1 MQGNLKK
8 YWKKNLKLKNN
19 NLSMKAKELRQK
31 STEELIQLL
40 NQLREKLMQLKM
52 KKEAGMPL
60 ENPMEIRNTKRDIA
74 RILTILR
81 EREIKL

>member
-1 MQGNLKK
+1 MQENLKK
-8 YWKKNLKLKNN
+8 YWKKNLKLKNYDF
-19 NLSMKAKELRQK
+19 LMKAKELRQK

-52 KKEAGMPL
+52 RKEAGMPL

-81 EREIKL
+81 ERGIKL